1 MINELLSIYSFL
13 RIHLRASESSG
24 RGLSTPGWGTRPTR
38 RRRTRRTSATR
49 TGTMAVSTRGR
60 RTTRLVTYCVYRIL
74 WFLLV
79 YLLWRGILHIMY
91 VSMLQRHSPWGIM
104 YRHQRKGR
112 IPASRR
118 IRILVRKVYR
128 VRSPEQNRFVWSSS
142 VWPARGK
149 LLLSRGD
156 IFFLS
161 DIFQT
166 TRRDTCGLEKP
177 HLLEK
182 MSLKTL
188 TENFTTKL

>member
-1 MINELLSIYSFL
+1 MNFFQYFQFL
-13 RIHLRASESSG
+13 RIHLRASESRG
-24 RGLSTPGWGTRPTR
+24 RGPSTPGWGTRPTR
-38 RRRTRRTSATR
+38 RRRTSATR

-60 RTTRLVTYCVYRIL
+60 RTTRLVTYCVQNIVI
-74 WFLLV
+74 LLV

-142 VWPARGK
+142 AWPARGK

-156 IFFLS
+156 IFFLVWYFS
-161 DIFQT
+161 NNP
-166 TRRDTCGLEKP
+166 TR
-177 HLLEK
+177 HLPTRKASFIGENV
-182 MSLKTL
+182 SRHFYREFHNKTL
-188 TENFTTKL
+188 E